1 MCHLLDLGEE
11 SFVEVAAAFEARLR
25 IDAAVDERLP
35 LLLGTPPNTL
45 PPLLSM

>member
-1 MCHLLDLGEE
+1 MCHVLDPGEE
-11 SFVEVAAAFEARLR
+11 PIVEVAAFEARLR